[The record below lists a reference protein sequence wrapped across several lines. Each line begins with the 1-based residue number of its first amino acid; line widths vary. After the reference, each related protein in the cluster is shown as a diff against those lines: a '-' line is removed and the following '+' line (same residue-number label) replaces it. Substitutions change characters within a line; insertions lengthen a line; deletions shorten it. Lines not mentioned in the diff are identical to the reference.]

1 MAHAAGSRRSRAEV
15 ILSLAVLIAGV
26 GVFFIGASLSGNQR
40 YSLVGPD
47 MMPMVVGL
55 GLTLLGAWLLAE
67 SLRGGWRN
75 PEPDDPAA
83 RGDHAFLGGAFLW
96 VVAGLAAQMA
106 LMHTAG
112 FIIAAGVLFFCVA
125 KGFGS
130 VRPVRDLIIGL
141 LIGLVVFLFFVRFL
155 NVNLPAGVLK
165 PILGAAGI

>member
-1 MAHAAGSRRSRAEV
+1 MDTAGRRRSGAEV
-15 ILSLAVLIAGV
+15 ALSLAVLVAGI
-26 GVFFIGASLSGNQR
+26 GVFFIGASLSGNQG

-55 GLTLLGAWLLAE
+55 GLAILGGWLLAE

-75 PEPDDPAA
+75 PEPDDPVA
-83 RGDHAFLGGAFLW
+83 RGDHAFIAGAFLW
-96 VVAGLAAQMA
+96 VSAGLVAQMA

-112 FIIAAGVLFFCVA
+112 FVIAAGVLFSCVA

-130 VRPVRDLIIGL
+130 LRPARDVVIGL